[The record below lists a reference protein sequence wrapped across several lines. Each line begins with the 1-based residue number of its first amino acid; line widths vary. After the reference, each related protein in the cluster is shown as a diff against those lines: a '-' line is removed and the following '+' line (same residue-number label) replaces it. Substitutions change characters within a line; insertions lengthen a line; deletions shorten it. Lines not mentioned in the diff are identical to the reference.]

1 MIEAFKLFWQ
11 NYFNIKSRTRRRHY
25 WFAILANCI
34 ILAITSL
41 LFNMITFGLDA
52 GYTFFDSV
60 YEVIDIIIF
69 IGTFTM
75 TVRRVHDTGHTMVLP
90 LIILIFTLIREI
102 SSIIDRTYEISIN
115 GFFNGM
121 VTLIIGII
129 VAIISLVL
137 LIILVIT
144 FVFTI
149 KDSEERTNKYGQ
161 NPKVTTA

>member
-1 MIEAFKLFWQ
+1 
-11 NYFNIKSRTRRRHY
+11 
-25 WFAILANCI
+25 
-34 ILAITSL
+34 
-41 LFNMITFGLDA
+41 
-52 GYTFFDSV
+52 
-60 YEVIDIIIF
+60 
-69 IGTFTM
+69 
-75 TVRRVHDTGHTMVLP
+75 MVLP

>member
-75 TVRRVHDTGHTMVLP
+75 TVSVSYTHL
-90 LIILIFTLIREI
+90 
-102 SSIIDRTYEISIN
+102 
-115 GFFNGM
+115 
-121 VTLIIGII
+121 
-129 VAIISLVL
+129 
-137 LIILVIT
+137 
-144 FVFTI
+144 
-149 KDSEERTNKYGQ
+149 
-161 NPKVTTA
+161 